1 MNVVTGIY
9 KENLEVDAIIQA
21 FAKEFAPRAV
31 NRKVLGEIKRKLYR
45 EILIQCEDNAIA
57 PSDVE
62 TVQKFYKDRTQ
73 KTKL

>member
-1 MNVVTGIY
+1 MNVVTGIF

-45 EILIQCEDNAIA
+45 EILI
-57 PSDVE
+57 
-62 TVQKFYKDRTQ
+62 
-73 KTKL
+73 